1 MSDYV
6 LVGRFGKVHGV
17 RGWISVH
24 SFTDPQENLFRYTP
38 WYVRTSGSFSVLH
51 QQQAD
56 VRHAKKKR
64 VKLQRIDTPE
74 QVAVLVNLDIFVA
87 KNQLP
92 QLSSGEYYWHQLQ
105 DLSVYLH
112 VQHAASSNDNMQD
125 KPVLLGTITEFMR
138 TGANDVMVVLP
149 TPDSV
154 VQKKHLI
161 PYIPGHTIRQV
172 DLDQRLVWV
181 DWFLDY

>member
-1 MSDYV
+1 M

-38 WYVRTSGSFSVLH
+38 WYVRTSGACSVLR
-51 QQQAD
+51 QEQAD
-56 VRHAKKKR
+56 VPRAKKKR
-64 VKLQRIDTPE
+64 VKLQRVDTPE
-74 QVAVLVNLDIFVA
+74 QAAVLVNLDIFVA

-92 QLSSGEYYWHQLQ
+92 QLPSGQYYWHQLQ
-105 DLSVYLH
+105 GLRVYLH
-112 VQHAASSNDNMQD
+112 VEHTVSPNEKMHGE
-125 KPVLLGTITEFMR
+125 PVFLGTITEFMC

-154 VQKKHLI
+154 VQRKHLI

-172 DLDQRLVWV
+172 DLEQGLVWV